1 MAKDTFHEQVKRGLE
16 KEGWAVTDDP
26 LFLKWG
32 NTTTYI
38 DLGAEKL
45 LMATKEEKKIAVEIK
60 TFSDISP
67 MFAFHVAVGQF
78 VNYKVMLEKLEPDRR
93 LYLAVPDVIYETLFR
108 SEFAQAV
115 IAKQEISLIIYNPE
129 EEIIEQWLP

>member
-1 MAKDTFHEQVKRGLE
+1 
-16 KEGWAVTDDP
+16 
-26 LFLKWG
+26 
-32 NTTTYI
+32 
-38 DLGAEKL
+38 
-45 LMATKEEKKIAVEIK
+45 
-60 TFSDISP
+60 

-93 LYLAVPDVIYETLFR
+93 LYLAVPDVMYETLFR